1 MQFQKDGHIVDSD
14 GVIGD
19 VCQTWLDL
27 YSDLYRETNEET
39 ATEVEILADAQ
50 LRLQI
55 LSQPDVAEP
64 DYFVGPIEYLG
75 K

>member
-1 MQFQKDGHIVDSD
+1 MQFQKDGHIVDSA

-27 YSDLYRETNEET
+27 YSDLYRETHEEA

-55 LSQPDVAEP
+55 LSQPEIKSDP
-64 DYFVGPIEYLG
+64 YPLIP
-75 K
+75 